1 MIKFIAVALL
11 VYFIF
16 YLIRKKKEKA
26 RERDIYKALKKR
38 ESMEEEGIFED
49 YDEEWLNLDDD
60 EEDEVDKKP
69 RYYH

>member
-16 YLIRKKKEKA
+16 YLVRKKNEKA
-26 RERDIYKALKKR
+26 RKRDIYKALKQR

-49 YDEEWLNLDDD
+49 DDEEWLNLDDD
-60 EEDEVDKKP
+60 EEEEADKKP